1 MSIIN
6 KKFDL
11 PHNVKLIIKRLR
23 SLGFEAYIVGGA
35 VRDFLMGNTPKDY
48 DICTNALPNEIIKH
62 FEQYTLIKA
71 GIKHGTVG
79 VVISGEVFEIT
90 TFRLDGEYGD
100 NRRPNSVSF
109 VSDLESDLK
118 RRDFT
123 INAMAY
129 SDDTGLIDPFGGL
142 CDLNKGIIRAV
153 GNAEQRFN
161 EDALRIIRAVR
172 FAGVHGFTVCDET
185 KTAIHKYCHLLK
197 NIASE
202 RIRDELTKLL
212 CGAAVGDALMEYGDV
227 IAVFIPEI
235 TDMFGFEQ
243 NTPYH
248 DYDVWAHSVIAVK
261 LGINDLIIRLAL
273 LLHDIGKPACY
284 TVDENG
290 VGHFY
295 GHAKISAEMAEIILK
310 RLKFDNDSIS
320 KITQLI
326 KYHSSDIIIEEKY
339 IKRWLNKIGYEQF
352 IKLTQVRLSDDLA
365 KSENISKARISSYG
379 KMAEL
384 ADDIIK
390 SGDCISLATLE
401 INGNDLI
408 NMGIPQGSEIGRILS
423 SLMEMILNGEIENKK
438 DVLVQKARI
447 LL

>member
-1 MSIIN
+1 MNIIN
-6 KKFDL
+6 KKFNL
-11 PHNVKLIIKRLR
+11 PHNVKLIIKKLN

-48 DICTNALPNEIIKH
+48 DICTNALPEEIIKH

-79 VVISGEVFEIT
+79 VVICGEVFEIT
-90 TFRLDGEYGD
+90 TFRLDGEYKD
-100 NRRPNSVSF
+100 NRRPSSVSF

-129 SDDTGLIDPFGGL
+129 NDSTGLIDPFGGL
-142 CDLNKGIIRAV
+142 CDLNEGIIRAV
-153 GNAEQRFN
+153 GDAEQRFN

-172 FAGVHGFTVCDET
+172 FASVHGFTVCSEA
-185 KTAIHKYCHLLK
+185 KAAIHKHCHLLK

-202 RIRDELTKLL
+202 RIREELAKLL
-212 CGAAVGDALMEYGDV
+212 CGATVGDALIEYSDV

-248 DYDVWAHSVIAVK
+248 DYDVWVHSVIAVK
-261 LGINDLIIRLAL
+261 LGVNDLIIKLAL

-295 GHAKISAEMAEIILK
+295 GHAKISAEMAKIILK
-310 RLKFDNDSIS
+310 RLRFDNDSIE
-320 KITQLI
+320 KVTQLI
-326 KYHSSDIIIEEKY
+326 KYHSSDIVIEEKY

-352 IKLTQVRLSDDLA
+352 IKLTQVKLSDDLA
-365 KSENISKARISSYG
+365 KSENISKARLSRS
-379 KMAEL
+379 KEMAKL
-384 ADDIIK
+384 AEDIIK
-390 SGDCISLATLE
+390 SEDCISLASLE

-408 NMGIPQGSEIGRILS
+408 NMGIPRGSEIGRILS
-423 SLMEMILNGEIENKK
+423 SLLEMVLDGEIEN
-438 DVLVQKARI
+438 DREILMQKAKK